1 MIKYL
6 ETLVILAQNFKEKKM
21 QDTQIQNPKTKN
33 AKTGADFMAKRFS
46 FRLLIFMVFL
56 TFFSSSAFC
65 GSSSSLKSGNID
77 FSFEYSAEKTFL
89 NPACL
94 LKNPEEWK
102 IQYPDGEKMASEES
116 GSHASKFYSLYKDKN
131 GAEWIHFA
139 LSGGE
144 KGTSKNSKHPRSEL
158 RHVSKKG
165 DWEFDGKRILS
176 YTMNAKN
183 TNPDAHF
190 WVGQIHGETTTPPLM
205 IRVWRNAV
213 YLELKAPEKK
223 RQFEKIRICGYEY
236 GTDLNL
242 KIILDG
248 KNVKVYADGVL
259 GAEAVLADS
268 RKNYWKLGL
277 YTSSTL
283 ERDPDVFYEVFIK
296 DVEVL
301 VE

>member
-1 MIKYL
+1 MSNPN
-6 ETLVILAQNFKEKKM
+6 TLSALQ
-21 QDTQIQNPKTKN
+21 
-33 AKTGADFMAKRFS
+33 AKTSKIESDSMNARFF
-46 FRLLIFMVFL
+46 FRLFVFAVFL
-56 TFFSSSAFC
+56 MISSSAFC
-65 GSSSSLKSGNID
+65 GASSSLKNGKVD
-77 FSFEYSAEKTFL
+77 FSLGYSAEKKFL

-102 IQYPDGEKMASEES
+102 IQYPDGEKMATAES
-116 GSHASKFYSLYKDKN
+116 GSYASKFYSLYKDKS
-131 GAEWIHFA
+131 GGKWIHFA
-139 LSGGE
+139 VSGGE
-144 KGTSKNSKHPRSEL
+144 KGISKNSTHSRSEL

-176 YTMNAKN
+176 YTMNAKS

-190 WVGQIHGETTTPPLM
+190 WVGQIHGESTTPPLM

-213 YLELKAPEKK
+213 YLELKEPGKK
-223 RQFEKIRICGYEY
+223 RNYEKIKICGYEY

-242 KIILDG
+242 KIVLDG

-259 GAEAVLADS
+259 GAEAVLPDS

-277 YTSSTL
+277 YTSSTQA
-283 ERDPDVFYEVFIK
+283 RNSDVFYEVFIK